1 MTTTHTPLLAGVPV
15 IDTNPYDE
23 DVLRDPYAFY
33 EELREAGPVAWLSS
47 LGAYATGRFDEA
59 REILNNN
66 AAFLSGRGVGV
77 EDVGARG
84 AFRPPS
90 VILEADGAAHDHVRK
105 EMMGIL
111 SSGFVRSL
119 RPDWTKKI
127 DGIVEQAVSK
137 GEFDMIGDIAYR
149 IALEVLT
156 DEVGFQSEHREKLIE
171 YGNNVFNAMG
181 PSNTDL
187 HAQSLED
194 GPQYQQWVEELCK
207 RENIAPGG
215 IGAKLWALTD
225 SGDLAPREA
234 GLLVRTFYAAG
245 VDSSA
250 TAIGNA
256 LRELASAPTEWAK
269 LHENPRLAKLAG
281 EECIRL
287 TSVVQMFYRHV
298 VSKTEISGTVL
309 PAGSRI
315 GVWMAAANRDP
326 RKWGNDADQLNVS
339 RPTSGQL
346 AFGGGDHICAG
357 MGLARLQ
364 MDAVISSITTRVK
377 QIELAGDPEL
387 RINNFVRSWKSVPVR
402 VVELA

>member
-15 IDTNPYDE
+15 VDTNPYDE
-23 DVLRDPYAFY
+23 DVLRDPYEFY

-47 LGAYATGRFDEA
+47 LGVYATGRFDEA

-66 AAFLSGRGVGV
+66 TAFLSGRGVGV
-77 EDVGARG
+77 EDVEARG
-84 AFRPPS
+84 SFRPPS
-90 VILEADGAAHDHVRK
+90 IILEADGAAHAHVRK

-111 SSGFVRSL
+111 SSGFVRSI
-119 RPDWTKKI
+119 RPEWTEQI
-127 DGIVEQAVSK
+127 EAIVDEAVAK
-137 GEFDMIGDIAYR
+137 GEFDLIGDIAYR
-149 IALEVLT
+149 IPLEVLA
-156 DEVGFQSEHREKLIE
+156 DEVGFQSDRRYDLIA
-171 YGNNVFNAMG
+171 YGNNVFNANG
-181 PSNTDL
+181 PSSTRL
-187 HAQSLED
+187 QQESLEE
-194 GPQYQQWVEELCK
+194 GPHYQKWVEELCK

-225 SGDLAPREA
+225 SGDLSPREA

-256 LRELASAPTEWAK
+256 LRELVSAPTEWAK

-287 TSVVQMFYRHV
+287 TSVVQMFFRHV

-346 AFGGGDHICAG
+346 AFGGGAHICAG

-364 MDAVISSITTRVK
+364 MDAVITALTKRVK
-377 QIELAGDPEL
+377 KIELVSEPEL
-387 RINNFVRSWKSVPVR
+387 RLNNFVRSWSSVPVR